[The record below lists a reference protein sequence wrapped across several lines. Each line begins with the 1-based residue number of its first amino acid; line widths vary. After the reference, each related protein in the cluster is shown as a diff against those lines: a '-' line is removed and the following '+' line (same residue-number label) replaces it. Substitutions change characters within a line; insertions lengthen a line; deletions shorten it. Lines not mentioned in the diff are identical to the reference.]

1 MSLLSVRD
9 TCPTLSSIGTIN
21 DRTRAHQEAHMICA
35 TWRQSHDV
43 GALPATAGWSRV
55 ARPGIGR
62 TFDPAGE
69 PDHATRTKPRWRG

>member
-9 TCPTLSSIGTIN
+9 TCPSPPPFGTID

-43 GALPATAGWSRV
+43 AALPATAGWSR
-55 ARPGIGR
+55 AATPGIGR
-62 TFDPAGE
+62 TSGQAGV
-69 PDHATRTKPRWRG
+69 PGRATRTKPRWRG